1 MTPDRAAYATFWE
14 DSRGRFHEE
23 APAETRTPFQRDR
36 DRIVHCTAFRRLG
49 HKTQVFISP
58 EGDHVR
64 TRLTHSL
71 EVAQIARSIARTLGA
86 DEDLTEAIALAH
98 DLGHTPFGHVGED
111 ALDELLR
118 PFGGFDHNDQALR
131 ILTRLE
137 QRYPTHPGLN
147 LTWEALE
154 GVVKHNGPVAAD
166 PLPLTL
172 AEVND
177 GFDLE
182 IDTHAGLEAQ
192 IAAIS
197 DDIAYNHHDMDDGL
211 RARLFTIRQVAEAVP
226 HVGAAFESV
235 HADYPDAPRPVR
247 IAEAVRRL
255 IGQMVGDVLAET
267 RRRLEAAAPKNAEA
281 LRRAGR
287 QIVGFSPEMAG
298 REKTLKAFLFANMYR
313 SPAVNEERADGV
325 RVIGDLFRYYMN
337 RPDRLPE
344 VWREGCSGPFD
355 RETARTVADYIAG
368 MTDRFAWRQHRHL
381 FAGSTRLRLS

>member
-1 MTPDRAAYATFWE
+1 MTPERAAYATMWE
-14 DSRGRFHEE
+14 ESRGRFHDE
-23 APAETRTPFQRDR
+23 APSETRTPFQRDR
-36 DRIVHCTAFRRLG
+36 DRIVHCSAFRRLG

-58 EGDHVR
+58 EGDHIR

-71 EVAQIARSIARTLGA
+71 EVAQIARSIARALGA

-111 ALDELLR
+111 ALDEIMQ

-137 QRYPTHPGLN
+137 MRYPTHPGLN

-154 GVVKHNGPVAAD
+154 GVVKHNGPVRDD

-172 AEVND
+172 SEVNA

-182 IDTHAGLEAQ
+182 VGTHAGLEAQ

-211 RARLFTIRQVAEAVP
+211 RARLFTIGQVREAVP
-226 HVGAAFESV
+226 HVDAAFASV
-235 HADYPDAPRPVR
+235 DRDYVDLPRPVR

-255 IGQMVGDVLAET
+255 IGEMVADVLAEA
-267 RRRLEAAAPKNAEA
+267 RRRLAEAKPENAAA
-281 LRRAGR
+281 LRAAGR
-287 QIVGFSPEMAG
+287 QMVAFSAGMAG
-298 REKTLKAFLFANMYR
+298 REKSLKAFLFANMYR
-313 SPAVNEERADGV
+313 APAVNEERADGM
-325 RVIGDLFRYYMN
+325 RIIGELFRYYLN
-337 RPDRLPE
+337 KPHRLPE
-344 VWREGCSGPFD
+344 IWRDACAGPFD
-355 RETARTVADYIAG
+355 ATTARTVADYIAG
-368 MTDRFAWRQHRHL
+368 MTDRFAHRQYKHL
-381 FAGSTRLRLS
+381 FAGTTRLRLS